1 MKFTVNTTEFL
12 KAINSVDG
20 VISVR
25 EIKSALSNL
34 KIQAI
39 DNNVYLSA
47 TDLEIAIKTSV
58 NANVSQNGTA
68 SLPAKQLSNI
78 FKNLN
83 FDTTTLSTSETNDSS
98 ETLITDASGKMD
110 TKFKVN
116 GIDSDDI
123 RTIPTIEDKNVVEFP
138 CQTIREMFRKT
149 SYAMSSEETR
159 FVFNGLFIKPEDTD
173 LVVVGTDGRR
183 LSKIVR
189 KFPKQFPF
197 KNGVIVPHKA
207 VREILKM
214 MEGKETAKI
223 GFVEEQIYISS
234 GNIELLF
241 KLIDGNFPDYEQV
254 IPKQTSQSIRIVK
267 ADFLTFLKQALIS
280 AEEPSKQIRL
290 SLTNG
295 NVNISSS
302 NPGTMMFDHNMSID
316 YTGEPMAIAFKG
328 DYLSDVVKVIDD
340 PEVVIEFSSSSAPV
354 LFKDPSDS
362 DFVSVIM
369 PMKL

>member
-34 KIQAI
+34 KIQAT
-39 DNNVYLSA
+39 DNSVYLSA

-58 NANVSQNGTA
+58 NAIVGSKGSA
-68 SLPAKQLSNI
+68 SLPAKQLSSI

-83 FDTTTLSTSETNDSS
+83 FDTTALTTSDSNDSS

-116 GIDSDDI
+116 GIDSEDI
-123 RTIPTIEDKNVVEFP
+123 KTIPVVDEASIVEFP

-149 SYAMSSEETR
+149 SYAMAMEETR
-159 FVFNGLFIKPEDTD
+159 FVFNGLFLKPNDTD
-173 LVVVGTDGRR
+173 LIVVGTDGRR

-197 KNGVIVPHKA
+197 KNGVIIPHKA
-207 VREILKM
+207 VREMLKM

-223 GFVEEQIYISS
+223 GFVEEQIYVSS

-254 IPKQTSQSIRIVK
+254 IPKQATQSVRLQK

-290 SLTNG
+290 NFTPGS
-295 NVNISSS
+295 VNISSS
-302 NPGTMMFDHNMSID
+302 NPGTMMFDHNMNID
-316 YTGEPMAIAFKG
+316 YSGEPIAIAFKG

-340 PEVVIEFSSSSAPV
+340 PEVILEFSSSSAPV

>member
-1 MKFTVNTTEFL
+1 MKFTVNTTDFL

-34 KIQAI
+34 KIQAE
-39 DNNVYLSA
+39 DNIVYLSA

-58 NANVSQNGTA
+58 ASVVGQKGNA

-83 FDTTTLSTSETNDSS
+83 FDSTLLSTSDNNDSS
-98 ETLITDASGKMD
+98 ETSITDASGKMD

-116 GIDSDDI
+116 GIDSEDI
-123 RTIPTIEDKNVVEFP
+123 KTIPVVNESNVVEFP

-149 SYAMSSEETR
+149 SYAMAIEETR
-159 FVFNGLFIKPEDTD
+159 FVFNGLFLKPEDTD

-197 KNGVIVPHKA
+197 KNGAIIPHKA
-207 VREILKM
+207 VREMLKM

-223 GFVEEQIYISS
+223 GFIDEQIYVSS

-254 IPKQTSQSIRIVK
+254 IPKQAAESVRIAK
-267 ADFLTFLKQALIS
+267 TDFLTFLKQALIS
-280 AEEPSKQIRL
+280 AEEPSKQVRL
-290 SLTNG
+290 SFSKG

-302 NPGTMMFDHNMSID
+302 NPGTMMFDHNMPVEYS
-316 YTGEPMAIAFKG
+316 GEPVTIAFKG
-328 DYLSDVVKVIDD
+328 DYLNDVVKAVDD
-340 PEVVIEFSSSSAPV
+340 PEVIFEFSSSSAPV

>member
-12 KAINSVDG
+12 KAINAVDG

-34 KIQAI
+34 KIQTGESE
-39 DNNVYLSA
+39 VFLSA

-58 NANVSQNGTA
+58 ASSIQQKGAA
-68 SLPAKQLSNI
+68 SLPAKQLSSI

-83 FDTTTLSTSETNDSS
+83 FETTNLTTSDSSDSS

-110 TKFKVN
+110 TKFRVN
-116 GIDSDDI
+116 GIDSEDI
-123 RTIPTIEDKNVVEFP
+123 KTIPKVDDSSIVEFP

-149 SYAMSSEETR
+149 SYAMAIEETR
-159 FVFNGLFIKPEDTD
+159 FVFNGLFLKPNDTD
-173 LVVVGTDGRR
+173 LIVVGTDGRR

-197 KNGVIVPHKA
+197 KNGVIIPHKA
-207 VREILKM
+207 VREMLKM

-223 GFVEEQIYISS
+223 GFIEEQIYVSS

-241 KLIDGNFPDYEQV
+241 KLIDGNYPDYDQV
-254 IPKQTSQSIRIVK
+254 IPKQSSNSVRVIK
-267 ADFLTFLKQALIS
+267 SDFLTFLKQALIS

-290 SLTNG
+290 SFSSG
-295 NVNISSS
+295 NMNISSS
-302 NPGTMMFDHNMSID
+302 NPGTMMFDHNMPID
-316 YTGEPMAIAFKG
+316 YSGDSITIAFKG
-328 DYLSDVVKVIDD
+328 DYLNDVVKAVDD
-340 PEVVIEFSSSSAPV
+340 PEVIFEFTTSSAPV
-354 LFKDPSDS
+354 VFKDPSDS

>member
-34 KIQAI
+34 KIQTGE
-39 DNNVYLSA
+39 NEVYLSA

-58 NANVSQNGTA
+58 PSTIGEKGTA
-68 SLPAKQLSNI
+68 SLPAKQLSSI

-83 FDTTTLSTSETNDSS
+83 FDTSLLTTTDQSENSET
-98 ETLITDASGKMD
+98 TITDASGKMD

-116 GIDSDDI
+116 GIDSEDI
-123 RTIPTIEDKNVVEFP
+123 KTIPKVDESSVVEFP

-149 SYAMSSEETR
+149 SYAMAIEETR
-159 FVFNGLFIKPEDTD
+159 FVFNGLFLKPDNTD
-173 LVVVGTDGRR
+173 LIVVGTDGRR

-197 KNGVIVPHKA
+197 KNGVIIPHKA
-207 VREILKM
+207 VREMLKM

-223 GFVEEQIYISS
+223 GFVEEQIYVSS
-234 GNIELLF
+234 GNVELLF

-254 IPKQTSQSIRIVK
+254 IPKQTSESVRVVK

-290 SLTNG
+290 AFTKG

-302 NPGTMMFDHNMSID
+302 NPGTMMFDHNMPIE
-316 YTGEPMAIAFKG
+316 YNGEVITIAFKG
-328 DYLSDVVKVIDD
+328 DYLSDVVKAVDD
-340 PEVVIEFSSSSAPV
+340 PEVILEFTTSSAPV

>member
-1 MKFTVNTTEFL
+1 MKFTVNTHEFL
-12 KAINSVDG
+12 KAITAVDG
-20 VISVR
+20 VITVR

-34 KIQAI
+34 KIQAT
-39 DNNVYLSA
+39 DNAVYLSA

-58 NANVSQNGTA
+58 SAVVGQKGSA

-83 FDTTTLSTSETNDSS
+83 FDSTSLATNDNQESS
-98 ETLITDASGKMD
+98 ETLITDATGKMD

-123 RTIPTIEDKNVVEFP
+123 KTIPSVSESSVVEFP

-149 SYAMSSEETR
+149 SYAMAIEETR
-159 FVFNGLFIKPEDTD
+159 FVFNGLFLKPNDTD
-173 LVVVGTDGRR
+173 LIVVGTDGRR
-183 LSKIVR
+183 LSKVVR

-197 KNGVIVPHKA
+197 KNGVIIPHKA
-207 VREILKM
+207 VREMLKM
-214 MEGKETAKI
+214 MEGKDTAKI
-223 GFVEEQIYISS
+223 GFIDEQIYVSS
-234 GNIELLF
+234 GNVELLF

-254 IPKQTSQSIRIVK
+254 IPKQTSQSVRFQK

-290 SLTNG
+290 SFSSG

-302 NPGTMMFDHNMSID
+302 NPGTMMFDHNMPTEYSGDSI
-316 YTGEPMAIAFKG
+316 TIAFKG
-328 DYLSDVVKVIDD
+328 DYLSDVVKAIDD
-340 PEVVIEFSSSSAPV
+340 PEVILEFTSSSAPV

>member
-12 KAINSVDG
+12 KAINAVDG

-34 KIQAI
+34 KIQAS
-39 DNNVYLSA
+39 DGTVYLSA

-58 NANVSQNGTA
+58 NSIVGQKGSA

-83 FDTTTLSTSETNDSS
+83 FDTTSLSTSDNSESS

-116 GIDSDDI
+116 GIDSEDI
-123 RTIPTIEDKNVVEFP
+123 KTIPTVSDESVVEFP
-138 CQTIREMFRKT
+138 CTTIREMFRKT
-149 SYAMSSEETR
+149 SYAMAVEETR
-159 FVFNGLFIKPEDTD
+159 FVFNGLFLKPDNTD
-173 LVVVGTDGRR
+173 LIVVGTDGRR

-197 KNGVIVPHKA
+197 KNGVIIPHKA
-207 VREILKM
+207 VREMLKM

-254 IPKQTSQSIRIVK
+254 IPKQASQSVRIIK

-290 SLTNG
+290 SFSSG

-302 NPGTMMFDHNMSID
+302 NPGTMMFDHNMPIEYS
-316 YTGEPMAIAFKG
+316 GEAITIAFKG

-340 PEVVIEFSSSSAPV
+340 PEVILEFSSSSAPV